1 MDFEL
6 EAVTPPSRPSRS
18 LAWLGAASGLAL
30 ALFLFGSP
38 GTASSPEQTP
48 SAAHLSVPSSAQD
61 AITTASILPAPG
73 VRGVVST
80 ADSGQPI
87 TLPES
92 ERHLLI
98 ILLSLCFMVMAAG
111 GFALLKRGWQELVQ
125 QEVNQK
131 HPIK

>member
-1 MDFEL
+1 MDFDL

-48 SAAHLSVPSSAQD
+48 TAAHLIVPTSTQD
-61 AITTASILPAPG
+61 AITTASILPAPV
-73 VRGVVST
+73 VRGDLST
-80 ADSGQPI
+80 ANSGQTL

-111 GFALLKRGWQELVQ
+111 GFALLKRGWQDLIQ

-131 HPIK
+131 RPLK